1 MRTAIILCIVAL
13 LKIEQELARRLVK
26 RTVPRR
32 RGAGALRR

>member
-13 LKIEQELARRLVK
+13 LKIEQELVRRSVK
-26 RTVPRR
+26 RTVPR